1 MASDNGL
8 LPDLLIWELEN
19 WDRTL
24 LAVSCALF
32 GGTWGQEEISRY
44 TGRNVF
50 DCGEVIWRSGITWDC

>member
-44 TGRNVF
+44 TG
-50 DCGEVIWRSGITWDC
+50 